1 MASGYDMDRVNKIS
15 QIMPQFAKVAQPGD
29 TVLMGLQGDPSYP
42 FGAERPTAKI
52 TSLTDR
58 NDDTLVGLEFADG
71 SRAEYSTLSLAGDQ
85 VWEFDD
91 ASFQQVLNRQA
102 ANVAEARAE
111 SEPEY
116 RGTEDMNLVE
126 QLMMEVQGLKQELH
140 AEREN
145 NKNFH
150 NTMIASMNELAND
163 ILKVDSDSNR
173 AEFCRVLTDE
183 YSKLMVSRAED
194 SVYRGTEDDEE
205 DDDDDDE
212 EDEDE
217 DDDEDDADEDEEE
230 FSADETDFF

>member
-1 MASGYDMDRVNKIS
+1 M
-15 QIMPQFAKVAQPGD
+15 
-29 TVLMGLQGDPSYP
+29 
-42 FGAERPTAKI
+42 
-52 TSLTDR
+52 
-58 NDDTLVGLEFADG
+58 TLA
-71 SRAEYSTLSLAGDQ
+71 ADQ

-91 ASFQQVLNRQA
+91 ISFQNVLNRQA
-102 ANVAEARAE
+102 ANVAQSRAE

-116 RGTEDMNLVE
+116 RGTEDMNIVE

-163 ILKVDSDSNR
+163 IIKVEGDSNR

-183 YSKLMVSRAED
+183 YSKLMASRAED
-194 SVYRGTEDDEE
+194 SVYRGTEDD
-205 DDDDDDE
+205 DDE
-212 EDEDE
+212 EDDE
-217 DDDEDDADEDEEE
+217 DDEDDEEDDADEDEEE